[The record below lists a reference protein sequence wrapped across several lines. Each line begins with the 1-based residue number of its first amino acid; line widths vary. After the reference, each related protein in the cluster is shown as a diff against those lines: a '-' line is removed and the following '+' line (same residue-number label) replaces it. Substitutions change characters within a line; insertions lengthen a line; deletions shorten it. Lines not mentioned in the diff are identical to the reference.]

1 MAPTARWLERGR
13 EHLMAIAV
21 EVAFHGQGATL
32 ENYFKSLEIMGATPE
47 GRHPDPGGLFHWVT
61 GIGGGFQ
68 VTDVWQTREQFEQ
81 FVRDQ
86 VGPVGEQVGM
96 PQPQIKFVD
105 VANFQTAG

>member
-1 MAPTARWLERGR
+1 
-13 EHLMAIAV
+13 MAIAV
-21 EVAFHGQGATL
+21 EVAFHGQGATI
-32 ENYFKSLEIMGATPE
+32 ENYFKSIEIMGATPE
-47 GRHPDPGGLFHWVT
+47 GRHPDPGCLFHWVT
-61 GIGGGFQ
+61 EIGGGFQ